1 MQKIRVG
8 VLGLGQG
15 RSHLRAFQMLE
26 GSSVVAVC
34 DQDAALAERVA
45 REHNVEKRHPNYE
58 SMLDDHSIDL
68 IVVAT
73 PDHLH
78 GQHAIQALEA
88 GKHVLSEI
96 PMATTLDECR
106 RIIELTDRSGL
117 KYHMGNQVRY
127 AFCLRDVQ
135 RLIQAGDL
143 GDVFYGEGEYLHEME
158 DIVGHRQADHWRIH
172 PQTPQT
178 TLLGGGPHAIDTLR
192 WLMGV
197 RFVEVQAYHA
207 TQQSRW
213 QTTHTTIALFKAGN
227 GGVAKVTVS
236 YGMKR
241 PYCLYY
247 SVYGSDGSFER
258 TRPGRLC
265 RGHHQLSLSQ
275 QGVRRATYAAGHRAQ
290 LEQPS
295 HPASARAEAMAL
307 WKSNRHNTSC
317 APSSTT
323 KNRLLVLVKRPDP
336 SPPASAR
343 WHPQARAAGRL
354 RSQRLTSSPSSTSI
368 TPHPPRRSLCS
379 CSTLQPRRAAATAT
393 TWARFCAWKALSIL
407 PNVT

>member
-1 MQKIRVG
+1 MKQIRVG

-15 RSHLRAFQMLE
+15 RSHLRAFQLLE
-26 GSSVVAVC
+26 GSCVVAVC
-34 DQDAALAERVA
+34 DQNSVLAARVA
-45 REHNVEKRHPNYE
+45 HEFNVATCHPHFE
-58 SMLDDHSIDL
+58 AMLEDRNIDL

-96 PMATTLDECR
+96 PMATTLEECE
-106 RIIELTDRSGL
+106 RIIQLTDRSGL

-135 RLIQAGDL
+135 ALIQSGDL

-158 DIVGHRQADHWRIH
+158 DIVGHREADHWRIH

-207 TQQSRW
+207 AQLSRW
-213 QTTHTTIALFKAGN
+213 QTIHTTVALFKTSN
-227 GGVAKVTVS
+227 GGIAKVTVS

-247 SVYGSDGSFER
+247 AVYGSDGSFER
-258 TRPGRLC
+258 TRDQGGSVEDTTNYLYHSKLSGARRMVPVTVPNWNNPRLQ
-265 RGHHQLSLSQ
+265 RQHALGHGTMEIEQAQHFL
-275 QGVRRATYAAGHRAQ
+275 RAIQEDSEPAIGPREAARSIAAGI
-290 LEQPS
+290 
-295 HPASARAEAMAL
+295 
-307 WKSNRHNTSC
+307 C
-317 APSSTT
+317 A
-323 KNRLLVLVKRPDP
+323 
-336 SPPASAR
+336 
-343 WHPQARAAGRL
+343 
-354 RSQRLTSSPSSTSI
+354 LTSADQGGGQVRIPEF
-368 TPHPPRRSLCS
+368 LD
-379 CSTLQPRRAAATAT
+379 
-393 TWARFCAWKALSIL
+393 
-407 PNVT
+407 